1 MEIKPVKLKRKP
13 GYPTI
18 KTFVDNPG
26 LLSKSVPFAW
36 IRNQYAATTLATFI
50 LCGAGNQSSAQK
62 TKPTTVVVSKDIKK
76 DKPAAIQSVKH
87 DPVKIARIFSHGD
100 GTGAIGCMVSS
111 PPVFISEDEARKI
124 IFTALKEENIEFGTI
139 NTPVLKFRVQTIVID
154 LHNKVINLMDKKEI
168 TVEIKMDGYNV
179 KNNLAIEYVSARVVN
194 RLDPY
199 DEMESSVQR
208 IDTKKTAERIRN
220 ELIARGK
227 VNAAVF
233 YDPVTQYDPIRYNNE
248 SPEAIDRLLSG
259 NASTPISKDSP
270 PTSRDLLKAQVKDF
284 IDWIKK
290 EGIIKQ

>member
-1 MEIKPVKLKRKP
+1 MEIKPVKIKRKP

-26 LLSKSVPFAW
+26 LLSKNVPFAW

-62 TKPTTVVVSKDIKK
+62 IKPATVVVNKVKK
-76 DKPAAIQSVKH
+76 QDKPAEIQTAKH
-87 DPVKIARIFSHGD
+87 DSVKIARIFSHGD
-100 GTGAIGCMVSS
+100 GSGAIGCMVSS

-124 IFTALKEENIEFGTI
+124 IFTALKEENIEFNTI
-139 NTPVLKFRVQTIVID
+139 NTPVLKFTVRTTVYD
-154 LHNKVINLMDKKEI
+154 FHKKVINLMDKKDI
-168 TVEIKMDGYNV
+168 TVGVKMDGYNV
-179 KNNLAIEYVSARVVN
+179 QNNLAIEYVSARLVN
-194 RLDPY
+194 ILDPY

-208 IDTKKTAERIRN
+208 IDTKRTAEKIRDK
-220 ELIARGK
+220 LIAQGK

-233 YDPVTQYDPIRYNNE
+233 YDPITYIDPYTYYEE

-259 NASTPISKDSP
+259 NAPPPTSKDRPLS
-270 PTSRDLLKAQVKDF
+270 SRDLLKAQVKDF
-284 IDWIKK
+284 IEWIKK

>member
-18 KTFVDNPG
+18 KTFVDNPE

-50 LCGAGNQSSAQK
+50 LCGTVNQSSAQN
-62 TKPTTVVVSKDIKK
+62 TKPTTVVVSKVKK
-76 DKPAAIQSVKH
+76 QNKPAAIQTAKH
-87 DPVKIARIFSHGD
+87 DSVKIARIFSHGD
-100 GTGAIGCMVSS
+100 GTGSIGCMVVS

-124 IFTALKEENIEFGTI
+124 IFTALKEENIDFSTI
-139 NTPVLKFRVQTIVID
+139 NTPVLKFSVRPVVNIFHTEKQR
-154 LHNKVINLMDKKEI
+154 LKDKKEI

-179 KNNLAIEYVSARVVN
+179 KNNLAIEYVSARLVN
-194 RLDPY
+194 ILDPY
-199 DEMESSVQR
+199 DEWVSSVQD
-208 IDTKKTAERIRN
+208 IDTKRTAERIRN
-220 ELIARGK
+220 ALIAQGK

-233 YDPVTQYDPIRYNNE
+233 YDPITRYDPYTYYDE

-259 NASTPISKDSP
+259 NAPPPTSKDSP
-270 PTSRDLLKAQVKDF
+270 PSSRDLLKAQVKDF
-284 IDWIKK
+284 IEWIKK